1 MRWCGLVCL
10 AVSSCFMMVILMV
23 EFQPENGDSMD
34 VFMLVGGGD
43 FDGNDPLRNENFRTL
58 K

>member
-34 VFMLVGGGD
+34 VFMLVGGD
-43 FDGNDPLRNENFRTL
+43 FDGNDPLKNENFRTL